1 MPQRPFVPTQLQ
13 TTLVENMAAMHCTVA
28 EIIGCIPWGQPSGR
42 PISEPTLRAHFGPA
56 LAKGRAK
63 AAVALKQ
70 LAFDM
75 AVAGDRTMLIF
86 LLKTKHG
93 YSETVKVET
102 TGREGAPLRSA
113 GPIFYVAEELPSAPA
128 ASQSP
133 QPEQSPQPARG
144 LLPSPRTAPAHAP
157 SAEPEPEPHHAAGTV
172 RPTGRFYPAAADPR
186 RSLT

>member
-1 MPQRPFVPTQLQ
+1 MPQRPFVPTPLQ
-13 TTLVENMAAMHCTVA
+13 TTLVERIAAMHCTVA

-56 LAKGRAK
+56 LAKGRAR

-102 TGREGAPLRSA
+102 TGRDEEPLRSA
-113 GPIFYVAEELPSAPA
+113 GPVFYVAEDLPSAPA

-133 QPEQSPQPARG
+133 QPQQSQQSPQPARG

-157 SAEPEPEPHHAAGTV
+157 SAEPEPHIHAAGTV

-186 RSLT
+186 C